1 MCLLA
6 AMFVTFFNSLMTIFG
21 RNCVLYFDLTGSY
34 LFWSRSRNLILIC
47 HFSNDGEVDLEPVRP
62 PPLPPPK
69 SWSRPC
75 WPGTFVLLGGAAGR
89 AAGHDC
95 VRGLGPVWPA
105 AAGARMRGDW
115 LSSHPQ
121 AALPGDR
128 GLYKNTG
135 LLHTRPATA
144 TGDLILIFL
153 EIAVLDSWLAKSR

>member
-21 RNCVLYFDLTGSY
+21 RNCVLYFYLTGSY

-47 HFSNDGEVDLEPVRP
+47 HFSNDGEVELEPVRGGP
-62 PPLPPPK
+62 PPPPP
-69 SWSRPC
+69 
-75 WPGTFVLLGGAAGR
+75 